1 MQEVAKSEVDKS
13 KSTSSKIGYVV
24 KDPKGFSCK
33 VSVNGLEI
41 ECQLPEH
48 LHSWI
53 QKDDVVIIQDLYGD
67 GSKKIVTGKTGS
79 RNTDPSLVFYDEETE
94 RNISGVDIVYDE
106 SGMNK
111 IDGAYG
117 TVEG

>member
-1 MQEVAKSEVDKS
+1 MKEVAKAEIERN
-13 KSTSSKIGYVV
+13 KSTSSKIGYVTD
-24 KDPKGFSCK
+24 DPKGFSCK
-33 VSVNGLEI
+33 VSINGLEI

-53 QKDDVVIIQDLYGD
+53 QKNDVVIIQDLYGD

-79 RNTDPSLVFYDEETE
+79 RNTDPSLVFYDEEIG
-94 RNISGVDIVYDE
+94 RNVSGVDIVYDE
-106 SGMNK
+106 SGMGK

-117 TVEG
+117 TVKG